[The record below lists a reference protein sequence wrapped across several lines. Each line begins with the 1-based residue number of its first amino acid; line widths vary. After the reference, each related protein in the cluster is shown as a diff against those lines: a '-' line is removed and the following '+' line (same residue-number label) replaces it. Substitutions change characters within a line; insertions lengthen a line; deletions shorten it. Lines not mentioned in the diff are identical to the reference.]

1 MTGRERLHRLNLD
14 PDPVIIPMEEQH
26 VVRVEA
32 IWADRLGAPQDRIDV
47 WLDHVLDEDR
57 ITEGF
62 VAVTGGYTL
71 GFAIVTV
78 GDDEYLDEYLA
89 HPDMSVDVWPKTGIC
104 ETIAVDSEYEGQGL
118 GTELVKQQ
126 IKYLEMCGVDGAV
139 AVSWHREDHYDSRP
153 LFEKLGFEAA
163 ETHDDYYT
171 SLPEDIHCVDC
182 EASCECGATV
192 FKKAAYGG
200 QNAGR

>member
-1 MTGRERLHRLNLD
+1 MTDTERLHRLRPD
-14 PDPVIIPMEEQH
+14 PDPVIIPMEVQH
-26 VVRVEA
+26 LDRVET
-32 IWADRLGAPQDRIDV
+32 IWADRLGAPQDHIDA

-78 GDDEYLDEYLA
+78 GDEEYLDEYLA

-104 ETIAVDSEYEGQGL
+104 ETIAVGSEYEGQGL

-139 AVSWHREDHYDSRP
+139 ALSWHREEHYDSRP
-153 LFEKLGFEAA
+153 LFEKFGFEAVW
-163 ETHDDYYT
+163 TRDDFYA

-200 QNAGR
+200 QND